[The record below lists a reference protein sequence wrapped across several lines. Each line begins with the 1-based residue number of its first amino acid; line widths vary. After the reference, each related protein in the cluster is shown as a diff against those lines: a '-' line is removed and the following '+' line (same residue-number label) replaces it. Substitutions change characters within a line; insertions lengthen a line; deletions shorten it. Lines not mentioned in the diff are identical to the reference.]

1 MRSRPN
7 PQCLVGSYRYTAI
20 LIRALRVKQVFAV
33 IVKGFDTRVLYA
45 TAVPLAIESM
55 VEVVEVY
62 S

>member
-7 PQCLVGSYRYTAI
+7 PQCLVGSYTAI